1 MSLVADDV
9 SRSTGQRGSEKGE
22 KDDKEGEAREER
34 RKKAEIS
41 LFLLAPTVI
50 PAKLKLP
57 KEVSFAPLSPR
68 QPTHSPY
75 PSPNPSFSYLLR
87 TPLWFGVLLTP
98 GTSLPPANQ
107 PTNQPRASLM
117 LLLQISGRLLGCLPA
132 GTIGRCVFPSSSRLS
147 PVIFLSFFFPSHLSF
162 YTSFHRLSNAL
173 SSLHPSMPIF
183 TFYFTSRSFII
194 FLISRGYPFVRDNCR
209 KWGGSG
215 RVDGKRFFVAR
226 SNLALRHVKDPVFI
240 IFNIATSSSV

>member
-1 MSLVADDV
+1 MPLLPP
-9 SRSTGQRGSEKGE
+9 STH
-22 KDDKEGEAREER
+22 
-34 RKKAEIS
+34 
-41 LFLLAPTVI
+41 
-50 PAKLKLP
+50 
-57 KEVSFAPLSPR
+57 PLS
-68 QPTHSPY
+68 H
-75 PSPNPSFSYLLR
+75 PNPSFSYLLR

-107 PTNQPRASLM
+107 PTSQPRASLM

-132 GTIGRCVFPSSSRLS
+132 GTIGRCVFPSSSHLS

-162 YTSFHRLSNAL
+162 YTSFHRLSDAL
-173 SSLHPSMPIF
+173 SCLHPSMSIF

-215 RVDGKRFFVAR
+215 RVDGKRFFVAC
-226 SNLALRHVKDPVFI
+226 SNLALRHVKILFHI
-240 IFNIATSSSV
+240 